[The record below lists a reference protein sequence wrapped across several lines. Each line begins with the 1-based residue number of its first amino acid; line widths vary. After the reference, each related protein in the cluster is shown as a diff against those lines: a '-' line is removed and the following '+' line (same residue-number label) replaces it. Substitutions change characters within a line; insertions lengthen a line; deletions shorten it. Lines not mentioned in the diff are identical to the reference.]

1 MKESRENSVKRF
13 GIGHTTLV
21 VLLSTA
27 AILLLLGP
35 QFLSLYWL
43 RILSTIFMFA
53 TLAQAINIIT
63 GYTGYPAFG
72 NVVFFGLG
80 GYTTAIVMVR
90 YGGSFAL
97 GLLSA
102 VIVCVVFA
110 VVFGRPLL
118 RLRGHYFAIAT
129 LGLNE
134 ATRAIINNLTDLTG
148 GGMGLSLPLPPGVV
162 SFNSAFFYYLLFG
175 VMVLSILVT
184 YLISVCRMGYACRA
198 IRDNEI
204 KAESMGIHTTRHK
217 MLAWSIS
224 AALTGLVGG
233 INAYWLSYI
242 EPSAVFDM
250 TIAVKSFVMY
260 LIGGPGTVLGPIF
273 GAFFIELV
281 GTIAWSNLLN
291 YHVGIMGAIIV
302 MVVVLMPDGFAA
314 FVRDRVSGTALLR
327 TRKQPNGEE

>member
-1 MKESRENSVKRF
+1 MVTTIVRRF
-13 GIGHTTLV
+13 GIGQTTLV
-21 VLLSTA
+21 VLVSAA

-35 QFLSLYWL
+35 HFLNLYWL
-43 RILSTIFMFA
+43 RILSNIFMFA

-90 YGGSFAL
+90 YEGPL
-97 GLLSA
+97 VVGLLSA
-102 VIVCVVFA
+102 VIVCMLFA
-110 VVFGRPLL
+110 AVFGRPLL

-134 ATRAIINNLTDLTG
+134 ATRAIVNNLTDLTG

-162 SFNSAFFYYLLFG
+162 SYNSAFFYYLLFG
-175 VMVLSILVT
+175 VMILSILVT
-184 YLISVCRMGYACRA
+184 YLLSVSRMGYACRA
-198 IRDNEI
+198 IRDNEV
-204 KAESMGIHTTRHK
+204 KAEAMGIHTTRYK
-217 MLAWSIS
+217 VLAWTIS

-273 GAFFIELV
+273 GAFFIEFV
-281 GTIAWSNLLN
+281 GTFTWSNLLN
-291 YHVGIMGAIIV
+291 YHIGIMGAIIV

-314 FVRDRVSGTALLR
+314 FVRDRVSRAAMFR
-327 TRKQPNGEE
+327 TGRRPHGEG

>member
-1 MKESRENSVKRF
+1 MKKSRGRSKRRY
-13 GIGHTTLV
+13 GIGQISLI

-27 AILLLLGP
+27 TILLLLGP
-35 QFLSLYWL
+35 QYLNLYWL
-43 RILSTIFMFA
+43 RILSNVFMFA

-97 GLLSA
+97 GLVAA
-102 VIVCVVFA
+102 VIVCIVFA

-134 ATRAIINNLTDLTG
+134 ATRAVINNLTDLTG

-162 SFNSAFFYYLLFG
+162 SFNSAFFYYLLFS
-175 VMVLSILVT
+175 VMILSILIT
-184 YLISVCRMGYACRA
+184 HFISVSRMGYACRA
-198 IRDNEI
+198 IRDNEL

-217 MLAWSIS
+217 VLAWSIS

-260 LIGGPGTVLGPIF
+260 LLGGAGTVLGPIF

-281 GTIAWSNLLN
+281 GTFAWSNLLN

-302 MVVVLMPDGFAA
+302 MVVVLMPNGFVA
-314 FVRDRVSGTALLR
+314 FLRDRISVAALLR
-327 TRKQPNGEE
+327 IRKRPHGEE